1 MHNDPIVEELHQIRA
16 ELLREHGGLSEYLAH
31 LRAMQEKMKLRVV
44 NREPRPPIATPKI
57 S

>member
-16 ELLREHGGLSEYLAH
+16 ELLREHGGLAGYLAH
-31 LRAMQEKMKLRVV
+31 LREMQEKTKLRVV
-44 NREPRPPIATPKI
+44 SREPRPPIVTPKI